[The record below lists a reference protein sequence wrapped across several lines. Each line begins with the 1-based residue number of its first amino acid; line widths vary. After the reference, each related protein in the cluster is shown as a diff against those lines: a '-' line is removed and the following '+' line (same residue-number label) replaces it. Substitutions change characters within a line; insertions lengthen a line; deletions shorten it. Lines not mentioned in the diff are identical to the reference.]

1 MRAGGSTLAG
11 IIIPIF
17 PITPITP
24 VCAAA
29 RIAPMPAAA
38 VDPFRHSAYPVRVY
52 AGDDALSSLPAAVAR
67 TGARRPFLVCG
78 RSVARR
84 TDLLARIAAAL
95 DTPPAGVFDGVQ
107 TGSPAPSVLDGARA
121 ARDAG
126 ADLIIAVG
134 GGSAVVTARGIII
147 ALAEGDDLRA
157 HATRYPPGQ
166 PPVSPRLMRP
176 KLPNI
181 LVLTTPTTAATRA
194 GTAVIDAETGHRL
207 EMFDP
212 KTRPAAVIWDTDAL
226 LTAPPDLCIS
236 AAGSLFSG
244 VIAALQAPALNPMAA
259 ADLLGALGLLV
270 ANLPAVRRDAGS
282 GNDSGAARVNL
293 CIASFMYNRAA
304 DTGAGGAALGV
315 VSALAHSLDTRYPD
329 CSHGAA
335 YAILTGPGM
344 RYNREYNAVG
354 QARVADALGVRG
366 DAGPGNAGDDHAA
379 AMAAADAVTGFFEAV
394 GLPVHLRDVGVP
406 AEGIPIIA
414 EDALTDFGLH
424 RNVRPVP
431 GAAELEAIL
440 RAAW

>member
-1 MRAGGSTLAG
+1 
-11 IIIPIF
+11 
-17 PITPITP
+17 
-24 VCAAA
+24 
-29 RIAPMPAAA
+29 
-38 VDPFRHSAYPVRVY
+38 
-52 AGDDALSSLPAAVAR
+52 
-67 TGARRPFLVCG
+67 
-78 RSVARR
+78 
-84 TDLLARIAAAL
+84 
-95 DTPPAGVFDGVQ
+95 
-107 TGSPAPSVLDGARA
+107 
-121 ARDAG
+121 
-126 ADLIIAVG
+126 
-134 GGSAVVTARGIII
+134 
-147 ALAEGDDLRA
+147 
-157 HATRYPPGQ
+157 
-166 PPVSPRLMRP
+166 MRP

-282 GNDSGAARVNL
+282 DRSSGAARVNL

-344 RYNREYNAVG
+344 RYNREYNAAG

-379 AMAAADAVTGFFEAV
+379 AMAAAVAVTGFFEAV

-431 GAAELEAIL
+431 GAADLEAIL

>member
-1 MRAGGSTLAG
+1 MRAGDSTLAG
-11 IIIPIF
+11 IIIPI
-17 PITPITP
+17 PPMP
-24 VCAAA
+24 PACAAA

-38 VDPFRHSAYPVRVY
+38 VAPFRHSAYPVRVY

-84 TDLLARIAAAL
+84 TDLLARIATAL

-121 ARDAG
+121 AREAG

-282 GNDSGAARVNL
+282 GNGSGAARVNL

-329 CSHGAA
+329 CNHGAA

-344 RYNREYNAVG
+344 RYNREYNAAG

-366 DAGPGNAGDDHAA
+366 DSGPGNAGDDHAA

-406 AEGIPIIA
+406 DEGIPIIA

>member
-1 MRAGGSTLAG
+1 
-11 IIIPIF
+11 
-17 PITPITP
+17 
-24 VCAAA
+24 
-29 RIAPMPAAA
+29 MPAAA
-38 VDPFRHSAYPVRVY
+38 VAPFRHSAYPVRVY

-78 RSVARR
+78 QSVARR
-84 TDLLARIAAAL
+84 TDLLERIAAAL

-107 TGSPAPSVLDGARA
+107 AGSPAPSVLDGARA
-121 ARDAG
+121 AREAG

-194 GTAVIDAETGHRL
+194 GAAVIDAETGHRL

-282 GNDSGAARVNL
+282 DRDSSGAARVNL

-344 RYNREYNAVG
+344 RYNREYNAAG

-366 DAGPGNAGDDHAA
+366 DAGPSNAGDDHAA

-406 AEGIPIIA
+406 ADGIPIIA

>member
-1 MRAGGSTLAG
+1 
-11 IIIPIF
+11 
-17 PITPITP
+17 
-24 VCAAA
+24 
-29 RIAPMPAAA
+29 MPAAA
-38 VDPFRHSAYPVRVY
+38 VAPFRHSAYPVRVY

-78 RSVARR
+78 RSVARH
-84 TDLLARIAAAL
+84 TDLLERIAAAL
-95 DTPPAGVFDGVQ
+95 DTPPAGVYDGVQ

-121 ARDAG
+121 AREAG

-194 GTAVIDAETGHRL
+194 GAAVIDAETGHRL

-244 VIAALQAPALNPMAA
+244 VIGALQAPALNPMAA

-282 GNDSGAARVNL
+282 GNDRGSGAARVNL

-344 RYNREYNAVG
+344 RYNREYNAAG

-366 DAGPGNAGDDHAA
+366 DAGQGNAGDDHAA

-406 AEGIPIIA
+406 ADGIPIIA

-431 GAAELEAIL
+431 GVAGLEAIL